1 MHGVVAD
8 IAVCGIQR
16 IAIERVEVGADLAG
30 KLFEEAIVVI
40 AQRGLR
46 HGAAVPGFLHQR
58 AIVGNAVI
66 TRLLHMQLFQIAV
79 DASVRATGGQHHVNT
94 ALARRGDGGFHRWR
108 DGMVGQQQRAVHIDC
123 NQFNS
128 HRVPG

>member
-1 MHGVVAD
+1 M
-8 IAVCGIQR
+8 
-16 IAIERVEVGADLAG
+16 EVGADLAG
-30 KLFEEAIVVI
+30 ELLKEAIVVI

-46 HGAAVPGFLHQR
+46 DGASVTSLLHQR